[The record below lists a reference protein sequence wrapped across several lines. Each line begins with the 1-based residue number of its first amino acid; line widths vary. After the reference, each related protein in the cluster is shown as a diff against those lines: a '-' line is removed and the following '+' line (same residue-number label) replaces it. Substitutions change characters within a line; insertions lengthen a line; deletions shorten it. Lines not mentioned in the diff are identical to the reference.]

1 MLVTVSKP
9 MSSTTATEQKAR
21 AFVEH
26 YIVHFNG
33 QRAVEECGAFDST
46 GQSAANQAWRLLKR
60 DDVQQWIGEA
70 IEARSKRMEVTQD
83 SALTAQRQLAF
94 WDARDYI
101 KVESNRIVAKGIE
114 ELTSEQAS
122 AISKVKVTQQDTIL
136 RGAGPGEPG
145 EIVQLTRIEYEL
157 DNKHGALESLFRHL
171 GLYKDKLEVSHTF
184 GTVQVPAQ
192 ADASEW
198 ADIVSEQIEHVN
210 GSRSGDKSTSHMEG
224 E

>member
-1 MLVTVSKP
+1 MEHSI
-9 MSSTTATEQKAR
+9 TATERKAR
-21 AFVEH
+21 SFVEH
-26 YIVHFNG
+26 YVVHFNG
-33 QRAVEECGAFDST
+33 QRAIEECGAFDSK

-60 DDVQQWIGEA
+60 DDVQKWIGEA

-83 SALTAQRQLAF
+83 SALHAQRQLAF

-101 KVESNRIVAKGIE
+101 KVENHRIVAKAIE
-114 ELTSEQAS
+114 ELTAEQAS

-136 RGAGPGEPG
+136 RSATPEESG

-171 GLYKDKLEVSHTF
+171 GLYKDTLEVSHNF
-184 GTVQVPAQ
+184 GTVEVPAQ
-192 ADASEW
+192 AEASEW
-198 ADIVSEQIEHVN
+198 ANIVSEQIEHAN
-210 GSRSGDKSTSHMEG
+210 GNGRGDKSTSDMEG